1 MWIPLS
7 SVTSSHCVD
16 HYHDLL
22 PSITSPFTLCVMG
35 STAIRVTAV
44 RGTICA

>member
-1 MWIPLS
+1 MPLS

-16 HYHDLL
+16 HSHDVSQ
-22 PSITSPFTLCVMG
+22 SITWPFTSCVMG

-44 RGTICA
+44 HGTVF